1 MTERQEGPKGPGGP
15 AKTGQEGPKGPGGPA
30 KTGQRARGQDDGAT
44 ARMWG
49 GRFRGTIDPTVAAFT
64 TSLPFD
70 RRLYR
75 ADILG
80 SIAHATMLGRCGI
93 IEHAEAKELVRG
105 LHELIQEIDAG
116 VIRIQGAEDIHSF
129 VETQLRT
136 RLGDVAGRLHTARS
150 RNDQVAT
157 DLRVYLKGEIVTLVG
172 RTVALQQVLL
182 MLAES
187 HPSVIIPGYTH
198 MQRAQPVLLAHHLLA
213 YVWMLQRDADR
224 FREVFARTDVLP
236 LGAAALAGTSY
247 PIDRRMV
254 ASLLGFSRVAENSLD
269 ATADRDFAVEFIAA
283 GCLLMSHLSRLA
295 AEIVLWATSEFGFVE
310 LLDTIS
316 SGSSIMPQKKNPD
329 AAELVRGKAARV
341 LGDLTAILAMLR
353 GLPLAYNSDLQEDK
367 DPVFDTVDTVQASLQ
382 VMGIVLNGIRFD
394 TDRIAAHLRGG
405 MMGAT
410 EVADYLAR
418 RGMPFREAHEL
429 VGRLVLYAQERGREL
444 WELSGEE
451 YREFSPLFE
460 AGVRDLTTPA
470 GAVASKGSEGGTA
483 PEQVGEQMQ
492 AARAAAT
499 RTLSWLAALPAVPA
513 ERDTS
518 PSAASP
524 AGGDRPSGGGRPA

>member
-1 MTERQEGPKGPGGP
+1 
-15 AKTGQEGPKGPGGPA
+15 
-30 KTGQRARGQDDGAT
+30 
-44 ARMWG
+44 MWG

-93 IEHAEAKELVRG
+93 IEAAEADALVRG
-105 LHELIQEIDAG
+105 LGEIIQEIDAG
-116 VIRIQGAEDIHSF
+116 VLRIHGAEDIHTF
-129 VETQLRT
+129 VEAQLRT

-157 DLRVYLKGEIVTLVG
+157 DLRVYLKGEIVTLIG

-182 MLAES
+182 VLAEAY
-187 HPSVIIPGYTH
+187 PSVIIPGYTH

-213 YVWMLQRDADR
+213 YAWMLQRDAER

-247 PIDRRMV
+247 PIDRQMV
-254 ASLLGFSRVAENSLD
+254 ASMLGFARVAENSLD

-283 GCLLMSHLSRLA
+283 GALLMSHLSRLA
-295 AEIVLWATSEFGFVE
+295 TEIVLWATSEFGFVE
-310 LLDTIS
+310 LSDTIS

-341 LGDLTAILAMLR
+341 LGDLTTILAMLR

-367 DPVFDTVDTVQASLQ
+367 DAVFDAVDTVQASLQ
-382 VMGIVLNGIRFD
+382 VTGIILNGIRFN
-394 TDRIAAHLRGG
+394 TERIAAQLRGG
-405 MMGAT
+405 LMGAT
-410 EVADYLAR
+410 ELADYLAR

-429 VGRLVLYAQERGREL
+429 VGRVVLYAQEHGREL
-444 WELSGEE
+444 WELSADE
-451 YREFSPLFE
+451 YRQFSPLIE
-460 AGVRDLTTPA
+460 VDARDFTTPA
-470 GAVASKGSEGGTA
+470 GAVASKRSEGGTA
-483 PEQVGEQMQ
+483 PERVADQMQ
-492 AARAAAT
+492 AARAAVA

-513 ERDTS
+513 ERATT
-518 PSAASP
+518 AAPMRAAAAEGSGHKGSRPGPGGEHPHGGKP
-524 AGGDRPSGGGRPA
+524 A

>member
-1 MTERQEGPKGPGGP
+1 
-15 AKTGQEGPKGPGGPA
+15 
-30 KTGQRARGQDDGAT
+30 
-44 ARMWG
+44 MWG

-93 IEHAEAKELVRG
+93 IDAGEAEQLVRG
-105 LHELIQEIDAG
+105 LRELLHELDAG
-116 VIRIQGAEDIHSF
+116 VVRIHGAEDIHSF
-129 VETQLRT
+129 VEAQLRT
-136 RLGDVAGRLHTARS
+136 RLGDLTAGRLHTARS

-157 DLRVYLKGEIVTLVG
+157 DLRMYLKGEIVTLVG

-182 MLAES
+182 ALAEA

-213 YVWMLQRDADR
+213 YLWMLQRDAER

-236 LGAAALAGTSY
+236 LGGAALAGTSY
-247 PIDRRMV
+247 PIDRQLV

-283 GCLLMSHLSRLA
+283 ASLLMSHLSRLA
-295 AEIVLWATSEFGFVE
+295 TEIVLWATSEFGFVE

-367 DPVFDTVDTVQASLQ
+367 EAVFDAADTAQASLQ
-382 VMGIVLNGIRFD
+382 VMGIVLHGIRFD
-394 TDRIAAHLRGG
+394 TERIAAQLRGG
-405 MMGAT
+405 LMGAT
-410 EVADYLAR
+410 ELADYLAR

-429 VGRLVLYAQERGREL
+429 VGRLVLYAQEQGREL
-444 WELSGEE
+444 WELSPEE
-451 YREFSPLFE
+451 YRRFSPLLE
-460 AGVRDLTTPA
+460 VDARDLTTPS
-470 GAVASKGSEGGTA
+470 GAVATKRSEGGTA
-483 PEQVGEQMQ
+483 PERVAEQMQ
-492 AARAAAT
+492 AARGAVT

-513 ERDTS
+513 ERD
-518 PSAASP
+518 PVP
-524 AGGDRPSGGGRPA
+524 VLGGTAGRPAPGGGTPA

>member
-1 MTERQEGPKGPGGP
+1 MNERP
-15 AKTGQEGPKGPGGPA
+15 
-30 KTGQRARGQDDGAT
+30 RGRPPEEPAT

-80 SIAHATMLGRCGI
+80 SIAHANMLGRCRI
-93 IEHAEAKELVRG
+93 IETDEADQLVRG
-105 LHELIQEIDAG
+105 LGELLQEIDAG
-116 VIRIQGAEDIHSF
+116 MLAIQGAEDIHSF
-129 VETQLRT
+129 VEAQLRT

-182 MLAES
+182 ALAES

-198 MQRAQPVLLAHHLLA
+198 LQRAQPVLLAHHLLA
-213 YVWMLQRDADR
+213 YVWMLQRDAER

-247 PIDRRMV
+247 PIDRQIV

-283 GCLLMSHLSRLA
+283 GSLLMSHLSRLA
-295 AEIVLWATSEFGFVE
+295 TEIVLWATSEFGFVE

-367 DPVFDTVDTVQASLQ
+367 DAVFDTVDTVQASLQ
-382 VMGIVLNGIRFD
+382 VMGILLHGIRFEEA
-394 TDRIAAHLRGG
+394 RIAAHLRGG
-405 MMGAT
+405 FMGAT
-410 EVADYLAR
+410 ELADYLAR
-418 RGMPFREAHEL
+418 KGVPFREAHEL
-429 VGRLVLYAQERGREL
+429 VGRIVLYAQEHGREL
-444 WELSGEE
+444 WELSPDE
-451 YREFSPLFE
+451 YREFSPLL
-460 AGVRDLTTPA
+460 ASDVPDLTTPA
-470 GAVASKGSEGGTA
+470 GAVATKRSEGGTA
-483 PEQVGEQMQ
+483 PERVTEQMQ
-492 AARAAAT
+492 AARGAVT
-499 RTLSWLAALPAVPA
+499 RTLSWLAGLPAVPA
-513 ERDTS
+513 ERATVA
-518 PSAASP
+518 PP
-524 AGGDRPSGGGRPA
+524 HGGGKSA

>member
-1 MTERQEGPKGPGGP
+1 MNERPRG
-15 AKTGQEGPKGPGGPA
+15 
-30 KTGQRARGQDDGAT
+30 RGQDDSAA

-49 GRFRGTIDPTVAAFT
+49 GRFRGAIDPTVAAFT

-93 IEHAEAKELVRG
+93 IEPGEAEGLVRG
-105 LHELIQEIDAG
+105 LREIIQEIDAG
-116 VIRIQGAEDIHSF
+116 VLRIQGAEDIHTF
-129 VETQLRT
+129 VEAQLRT
-136 RLGDVAGRLHTARS
+136 RLGEVAGRLHTARS

-182 MLAES
+182 MLAEA

-198 MQRAQPVLLAHHLLA
+198 LQRAQPVLLAHHLLA
-213 YVWMLQRDADR
+213 YLWMLQRDAER
-224 FREVFARTDVLP
+224 FQEVFARTDVMP

-247 PIDRRMV
+247 PIDRRM
-254 ASLLGFSRVAENSLD
+254 AAAMLGFSRVAENSLD

-283 GCLLMSHLSRLA
+283 AALLMSHLSRLA
-295 AEIVLWATSEFGFVE
+295 GEIVLWATSEFGFVE
-310 LLDTIS
+310 LADTIS

-341 LGDLTAILAMLR
+341 LGDLTTILAMLR

-367 DPVFDTVDTVQASLQ
+367 DAVFDAVDTAQASLQ
-382 VMGIVLNGIRFD
+382 VTGVILNGLRFNAE
-394 TDRIAAHLRGG
+394 RIAAQLRGG
-405 MMGAT
+405 LMGAT
-410 EVADYLAR
+410 ELADYLAR

-429 VGRLVLYAQERGREL
+429 VGRVVLYAQEQGREL
-444 WELSGEE
+444 WELSPEE
-451 YREFSPLFE
+451 YRRFSPLLE
-460 AGVRDLTTPA
+460 VDARDFTTPA
-470 GAVASKGSEGGTA
+470 GAVHSKRSEGGTA
-483 PEQVGEQMQ
+483 PERIAEQLQ
-492 AARAAAT
+492 AARAAVAG
-499 RTLSWLAALPAVPA
+499 TLSWLAALPAVPA
-513 ERDTS
+513 ERETG
-518 PSAASP
+518 P
-524 AGGDRPSGGGRPA
+524 AGDESSGRERGRTATARQPSEGDRPHGGRPA

>member
-1 MTERQEGPKGPGGP
+1 MNDRPRGRGGEDPG
-15 AKTGQEGPKGPGGPA
+15 AAAAGGA
-30 KTGQRARGQDDGAT
+30 A

-93 IEHAEAKELVRG
+93 IEPAEAEQLVRG
-105 LHELIQEIDAG
+105 LRELLQELDAG
-116 VIRIQGAEDIHSF
+116 VLRIQGAEDIHSF
-129 VETQLRT
+129 VEAQLRT
-136 RLGDVAGRLHTARS
+136 RLGDAAGRLHTARS

-182 MLAES
+182 ALAEA

-213 YVWMLQRDADR
+213 YVWMLQRDAER

-247 PIDRRMV
+247 PIDRQLV

-283 GCLLMSHLSRLA
+283 ASLLMSHLSRLA
-295 AEIVLWATSEFGFVE
+295 TEIVLWATSEFGFVE

-316 SGSSIMPQKKNPD
+316 TGSSIMPQKKNPD

-341 LGDLTAILAMLR
+341 LGDLTTILAMLR

-367 DPVFDTVDTVQASLQ
+367 EAVFDAVDTAQASLQ
-382 VMGIVLNGIRFD
+382 VMGLVLHGIRFN
-394 TDRIAAHLRGG
+394 TDRIAAQLRGG
-405 MMGAT
+405 LMGAT
-410 EVADYLAR
+410 ELADYLAR
-418 RGMPFREAHEL
+418 RGVPFREAHDL
-429 VGRLVLYAQERGREL
+429 VGRLVLYAQEQGREL
-444 WELSGEE
+444 WELSPEE
-451 YREFSPLFE
+451 YRRFSPMLE
-460 AGVRDLTTPA
+460 VDARDLTTPS
-470 GAVASKGSEGGTA
+470 GAVATKRSEGGTA
-483 PEQVGEQMQ
+483 PERVAEQMQ
-492 AARAAAT
+492 AARGAVT
-499 RTLSWLAALPAVPA
+499 LTLSWLAALPAVPA
-513 ERDTS
+513 ERDPV
-518 PSAASP
+518 PS
-524 AGGDRPSGGGRPA
+524 GGRPAPGRGTPA

>member
-1 MTERQEGPKGPGGP
+1 MNKRPRGRGGDDTAGGP
-15 AKTGQEGPKGPGGPA
+15 PDEAA
-30 KTGQRARGQDDGAT
+30 

-49 GRFRGTIDPTVAAFT
+49 GRFRGVIDPTVAAFT

-93 IEHAEAKELVRG
+93 IQPAEAEELVRG
-105 LHELIQEIDAG
+105 LRELIQEIDAG
-116 VIRIQGAEDIHSF
+116 VVRVHGAEDIHSF
-129 VETQLRT
+129 IEAQLRT

-172 RTVALQQVLL
+172 RTAALQQVLL
-182 MLAES
+182 VLAAA

-213 YVWMLQRDADR
+213 YVWMLQRDAER
-224 FREVFARTDVLP
+224 FREVFTRTDVLP

-247 PIDRRMV
+247 PIDRRLV

-283 GCLLMSHLSRLA
+283 ASLLMSHLSRLA
-295 AEIVLWATSEFGFVE
+295 GEIVLWATSEFGFVE
-310 LLDTIS
+310 LADTIS
-316 SGSSIMPQKKNPD
+316 TGSSIMPQKKNPD

-341 LGDLTAILAMLR
+341 LGDLTTILAVLR

-367 DPVFDTVDTVQASLQ
+367 EAVFDAVDTAQASLQ
-382 VMGIVLNGIRFD
+382 VMGVVLNGVRFD
-394 TDRIAAHLRGG
+394 TEHIAAHLRGG
-405 MMGAT
+405 LMGAT
-410 EVADYLAR
+410 EIADHLAR
-418 RGMPFREAHEL
+418 GGMPFREAHEL

-444 WELSGEE
+444 WELSSEE
-451 YREFSPLFE
+451 YRQFSPML
-460 AGVRDLTTPA
+460 GDDVRELTTPA
-470 GAVASKGSEGGTA
+470 GAVASKRSEGGTA
-483 PEQVGEQMQ
+483 PERVAEQMQ
-492 AARAAAT
+492 AAQSAIA
-499 RTLSWLAALPAVPA
+499 RTLSWLTSLPAAPA
-513 ERDTS
+513 EREIM
-518 PSAASP
+518 ASP
-524 AGGDRPSGGGRPA
+524 ARPVAGPSAPGGGPLG